1 MCYITFLF
9 PPEHHQAFAAAL
21 PHHSSLL
28 NHLTTV
34 QTQISSTRT
43 SLQEARDALGNKRP
57 DLVQLWARGQT
68 VEEMLRLLDEMYV
81 FSLAK
86 LRVEM

>member
-1 MCYITFLF
+1 M
-9 PPEHHQAFAAAL
+9 
-21 PHHSSLL
+21 
-28 NHLTTV
+28 V

-81 FSLAK
+81 FPFVGLFI
-86 LRVEM
+86 EM